1 MKNYTNNLKPFIYLN
16 CWHKNKTVSTVVCNI
31 YAGNNKGIAV
41 QTNLKLLKEC
51 LDNSR
56 CCHKDE
62 NVNSPTINTDNV
74 KYINQEIFIEDFKSR
89 NWDRNSFFK
98 KCESYDYEREIRAL
112 FNLDYEDK
120 KGFNFRKYI
129 ENDGIYIHIEPK
141 ELIEKIYVCSLAPDW
156 VLDVVKSIAGKYEI
170 CEEKV

>member
-1 MKNYTNNLKPFIYLN
+1 MKILSLVTGIG
-16 CWHKNKTVSTVVCNI
+16 TV
-31 YAGNNKGIAV
+31 
-41 QTNLKLLKEC
+41 
-51 LDNSR
+51 
-56 CCHKDE
+56 
-62 NVNSPTINTDNV
+62 
-74 KYINQEIFIEDFKSR
+74 
-89 NWDRNSFFK
+89 FFK

-141 ELIEKIYVCSLAPDW
+141 ELIEKIYVCPLAPDW

-170 CEEKV
+170 GEEKVFRSDLVTGEFK